1 MKVDRTI
8 KLRLRLNEIDEPK
21 LKETIMMYN
30 KAVNIAA
37 NYGFEHH
44 TSSKII
50 IHHATY
56 YSIREQFP
64 ELNSSLVQAA
74 RDVAAEALKGVKLK
88 ILPVAKPLA
97 AARFNQRTLRVV
109 LKHMFATMSTIAGR
123 IEATYTI
130 PEYYSKYLNWSLQS
144 STIKYIQQ
152 KNEFWLHLVMRTE
165 SPKQSGNTVLGIDR
179 GIVNVAVCSNNK
191 FFNGF
196 QIKAVRAK
204 YAYIRQ
210 KLQSKGTKSAKQLL
224 KKISGKERRFVKDV
238 NHCISKEIVAMPYN
252 VFALEDLTSIRVQ
265 TRRGKNFTRKLN
277 NWSFYQLE
285 QFILY
290 KAEAVGKLVITV
302 DPRFSSQKCS
312 RCGNILKENRNGNAY
327 RCHNCGLQL
336 HADLNAARN
345 IAQSGTSCLSRLPVN
360 QPNVVSI

>member
-1 MKVDRTI
+1 MDRTVRLM
-8 KLRLRLNEIDEPK
+8 LRLDEADKSK
-21 LKETIMMYN
+21 LKETIVMYN

-44 TSSKII
+44 TSSKIT

-74 RDVAAEALKGVKLK
+74 RDVAAEALKSVKLK
-88 ILPVAKPLA
+88 RLPVAKPLA

-109 LKHMFATMSTIAGR
+109 LKHGFATLSTIDGR
-123 IEATYTI
+123 INVTYTI
-130 PEYYSKYLNWSLQS
+130 PKYYDQYLNWSVQS
-144 STIKYIQQ
+144 STIKYIQT
-152 KNEFWLHLVMRTE
+152 KDEFWLHLVMRTE
-165 SPKQSGNTVLGIDR
+165 SPKVTGNKVLGIDR

-191 FFNGF
+191 FFNGS

-210 KLQSKGTKSAKQLL
+210 KLQSKGTKSSKRLL
-224 KKISGKERRFVKDV
+224 KKLSGKERRFVKDV
-238 NHCISKEIVAMPYN
+238 NHCISKEIVAMPYD

-265 TRRGKNFTRKLN
+265 KRKGKNFTRKLN

-285 QFILY
+285 EFIRY
-290 KAEAVGKLVITV
+290 KAEALGKLVVSV

-312 RCGNILKENRNGNAY
+312 RCGTVLKKNRNGSSY
-327 RCHNCGLQL
+327 RCHSCGLQL
-336 HADLNAARN
+336 NADLNAARN
-345 IAQSGTSCLSRLPVN
+345 IAQSGISCLSRLSVN

>member
-1 MKVDRTI
+1 MDRTI
-8 KLRLRLNEIDEPK
+8 KLRLQLDEVDVLK

-30 KAVNIAA
+30 TAVNIAA

-44 TSSKII
+44 TSSKIT

-64 ELNSSLVQAA
+64 QLNSSLVQAA
-74 RDVAAEALKGVKLK
+74 RDVAAEALKSVKLK
-88 ILPVAKPLA
+88 RLPVAKPFA

-109 LKHMFATMSTIAGR
+109 LKHRFATISTVEGR
-123 IEATYTI
+123 IEAKFTV
-130 PEYYSKYLNWSLQS
+130 PEYYSKYLDWSVRS
-144 STIKYIQQ
+144 STVKYIQQ
-152 KNEFWLHLVMRTE
+152 KKEFWLHLVMRTG
-165 SPKQSGNTVLGIDR
+165 SPTQFGNRVLGIDR

-191 FFNGF
+191 FFNGS

-210 KLQSKGTKSAKQLL
+210 KLQSKGTKSAKRLL
-224 KKISGKERRFVKDV
+224 KKLSGSERRFVKDV
-238 NHCISKEIVAMPYN
+238 NHCISKEIVAMPYD

-265 TRRGKNFTRKLN
+265 TRKGKNFTRKLN

-285 QFILY
+285 EFIKY
-290 KAEAVGKLVITV
+290 KAEAVGKLVVSV
-302 DPRFSSQKCS
+302 DPRYSSQKCS
-312 RCGNILKENRNGNAY
+312 RCGNILKENRNGSSY
-327 RCHNCGLQL
+327 HCHNCGLQL

-345 IAQSGTSCLSRLPVN
+345 IAQSGISCLSRLYVN
-360 QPNVVSI
+360 QPNVVST